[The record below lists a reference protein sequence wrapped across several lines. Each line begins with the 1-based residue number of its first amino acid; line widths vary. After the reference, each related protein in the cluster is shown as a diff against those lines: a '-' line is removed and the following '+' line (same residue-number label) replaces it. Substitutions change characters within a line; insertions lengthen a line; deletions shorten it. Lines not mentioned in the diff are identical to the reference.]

1 MTAAQEATP
10 RQAGPAPRD
19 GFFYGGQAV
28 IEGVMMRGR
37 RHFAVAVRVPGTGE
51 IRIERGALTAPIYTH
66 SVWKRPFVRGC
77 ALLAEQIHLGTR
89 SLSWS
94 AQVNAGAQ
102 DIRIGR
108 REVAVSLAIAAVG
121 SVLLFF
127 GLPLLGASLAV
138 HRSSSFWFVLVEGLI
153 RVALVLAYLSLIALL
168 PDVRRVFQYHG
179 AEHKTINAYEA
190 GDPLDVAHVRPAS
203 VLHPRCGTGFLL
215 VVLVVSVLVFSLV
228 AVFHPNWFWLIAS
241 RVLGIPV
248 IAGLGFECIRFMARH
263 RARPVVRLMLL
274 PVLYTQ
280 RFTTREPDD
289 GMLEV
294 AIAALNAAREGEMTE
309 ALPGAEDRS
318 REVRY
323 PRAAGEAGASRFQ
336 GDPGEA

>member
-1 MTAAQEATP
+1 VTPPEEVAAPGA
-10 RQAGPAPRD
+10 AKAPQD

-37 RHFAVAVRVPGTGE
+37 RHFAVAVRVPGSGE

-66 SVWKRPFVRGC
+66 RVWKLPFIRGL

-102 DIRIGR
+102 DIQIGK
-108 REVAVSLAIAAVG
+108 REVAISLGIAAIG
-121 SVLLFF
+121 SILLFF

-138 HRSSSFWFVLVEGLI
+138 HRTSSFWFVLVEGLI
-153 RVALVLAYLSLIALL
+153 RVALVLAYLSLIALM

-190 GDPLDVAHVRPAS
+190 GRPLDVEGVRPAS

-228 AVFHPNWFWLIAS
+228 AVFHPNWPALIAS
-241 RVLGIPV
+241 RVIGIPV
-248 IAGLGFECIRFMARH
+248 IAGVGFECIRFMARH
-263 RARPVVRLMLL
+263 RDNPVVRVLLL

-294 AIAALNAAREGEMTE
+294 AIAALQAAREGEQ
-309 ALPGAEDRS
+309 AEVVPAPS
-318 REVRY
+318 
-323 PRAAGEAGASRFQ
+323 PTTAAEAGA
-336 GDPGEA
+336 

>member
-1 MTAAQEATP
+1 MPADKAAAPKSAQ
-10 RQAGPAPRD
+10 APRD
-19 GFFYGGQAV
+19 SFFYGGQAV

-37 RHFAVAVRVPGTGE
+37 RHYAVAVRVPGTRE
-51 IRIERGALTAPIYTH
+51 IRIDRGALTAALYTH
-66 SVWKRPFVRGC
+66 PVWKLPFLRGL
-77 ALLAEQIHLGTR
+77 ALLAEQLHLGTR

-108 REVAVSLAIAAVG
+108 REVAISLSVALVLSVG
-121 SVLLFF
+121 LFF
-127 GLPLLGASLAV
+127 GLPLLGASLAI
-138 HRSSSFWFVLVEGLI
+138 HRSGSFLFVLVEGVI
-153 RVALVLAYLSLIALL
+153 RVALVLAYLSLIALI

-190 GDPLDVAHVRPAS
+190 GWPLEVPAVRRAS

-215 VVLVVSVLVFSLV
+215 VVLVVSILLFSLV
-228 AVFHPNWFWLIAS
+228 AVFNPNLFWLIAS

-248 IAGLGFECIRFMARH
+248 IAGVGFEAIRFMARH
-263 RARPVVRLMLL
+263 RNHPIVRVLLL

-289 GMLEV
+289 DMLEV
-294 AIAALNAAREGEMTE
+294 SIAAFNAARQGEE
-309 ALPGAEDRS
+309 VAAAASEPGSS
-318 REVRY
+318 RV
-323 PRAAGEAGASRFQ
+323 EAGQ
-336 GDPGEA
+336 

>member
-1 MTAAQEATP
+1 MPLPDEAA
-10 RQAGPAPRD
+10 APRPAVPPAD

-37 RHFAVAVRVPGTGE
+37 RHYAVAVRLPQTGK
-51 IRIERGALTAPIYTH
+51 IVVERGALTGHIYTH
-66 SVWKRPFVRGC
+66 PLWKRPFVRGL
-77 ALLAEQIHLGTR
+77 ALLAEQLHLGTR

-94 AQVNAGAQ
+94 ARVNAGAQ
-102 DIRIGR
+102 DIQIGR
-108 REVAVSLAIAAVG
+108 REVAISLGIAVVG
-121 SVLLFF
+121 SLVLFF
-127 GLPLLGASLAV
+127 GLPLLGASLTV
-138 HRSSSFWFVLVEGLI
+138 HRSNSFWFVAVEGVI

-190 GDPLDVAHVRPAS
+190 GKPLTVEGVRPAS

-228 AVFHPNWFWLIAS
+228 AVFNPNWFWLIAS
-241 RVLGIPV
+241 RVLGVPV
-248 IAGLGFECIRFMARH
+248 IAGVGFECIRFMATH
-263 RARPVVRLMLL
+263 RTNPIVRVLLL

-289 GMLEV
+289 AMLEV
-294 AIAALNAAREGEMTE
+294 AITALAAAREGEE
-309 ALPGAEDRS
+309 SAPAPPA
-318 REVRY
+318 V
-323 PRAAGEAGASRFQ
+323 AEAGS
-336 GDPGEA
+336 

>member
-1 MTAAQEATP
+1 
-10 RQAGPAPRD
+10 
-19 GFFYGGQAV
+19 V

-37 RHFAVAVRVPGTGE
+37 RHFAVAVRVPGSGE
-51 IRIERGALTAPIYTH
+51 IRVERGALTAPIYTH
-66 SVWKRPFVRGC
+66 RVWRLPFVRGL
-77 ALLAEQIHLGTR
+77 ALLAEQVHLGTR

-102 DIRIGR
+102 DIHIGR
-108 REVAVSLAIAAVG
+108 REVAVSLGIAAVG
-121 SVLLFF
+121 SILLFF
-127 GLPLLGASLAV
+127 GLPLLGASLTV
-138 HRSSSFWFVLVEGLI
+138 HRSNSFWFVLVEGVI
-153 RVALVLAYLSLIALL
+153 RVALVLIYLSLIALM

-190 GDPLDVAHVRPAS
+190 GSALDVEGVRPAS

-215 VVLVVSVLVFSLV
+215 VVLVVSVLVFSVV
-228 AVFHPNWFWLIAS
+228 AVFHPNWFGLVAS

-248 IAGLGFECIRFMARH
+248 IAGIGFECIRFMAKH
-263 RARPVVRLMLL
+263 RDNPVVRVLLL

-294 AIAALNAAREGEMTE
+294 AIAALQAAREGEQGT
-309 ALPGAEDRS
+309 AAP
-318 REVRY
+318 
-323 PRAAGEAGASRFQ
+323 PRVAEAGA
-336 GDPGEA
+336 

>member
-1 MTAAQEATP
+1 MPPEEAAAQPTTP
-10 RQAGPAPRD
+10 VTGDGSDGSKD

-37 RHFAVAVRVPGTGE
+37 RHFAVAVRVPGSGE

-66 SVWKRPFVRGC
+66 RLWRLPLVRGL

-102 DIRIGR
+102 DIQIGR
-108 REVAVSLAIAAVG
+108 REVAISLGIAAIG

-138 HRSSSFWFVLVEGLI
+138 HRSNSFWFVLVEGLI
-153 RVALVLAYLSLIALL
+153 RVGLVLAYLSLIALMR
-168 PDVRRVFQYHG
+168 DVRRVFQYHG

-190 GDPLDVAHVRPAS
+190 GQPLDVDGVRPAS

-215 VVLVVSVLVFSLV
+215 VVLVVSVLVFSVV
-228 AVFHPNWFWLIAS
+228 AIFHPNWFWLVAS

-248 IAGLGFECIRFMARH
+248 IAGLGFEAIRLMAKH
-263 RARPVVRLMLL
+263 RTNPVVRILLL

-294 AIAALNAAREGEMTE
+294 AIAAFQAAREGEQGS
-309 ALPGAEDRS
+309 AAP
-318 REVRY
+318 
-323 PRAAGEAGASRFQ
+323 PRVAEAGA
-336 GDPGEA
+336 

>member
-1 MTAAQEATP
+1 MPPDEAAVPQP
-10 RQAGPAPRD
+10 QPVPKD

-37 RHFAVAVRVPGTGE
+37 RHYAVAVRVPGSGE
-51 IRIERGALTAPIYTH
+51 IRVDRGALTAPIYTH
-66 SVWKRPFVRGC
+66 PLWKLPFVRGL

-102 DIRIGR
+102 DIQIGG
-108 REVAVSLAIAAVG
+108 REVAISLVAAAIG

-138 HRSSSFWFVLVEGLI
+138 HRTSSFWFVLVEGLI
-153 RVALVLAYLSLIALL
+153 RVALVLGYLSLIALMR
-168 PDVRRVFQYHG
+168 DVRRVFQYHG

-190 GDPLDVAHVRPAS
+190 GEPLVVDRVRPAS

-228 AVFHPNWFWLIAS
+228 AIFHPNWFWLIVS

-248 IAGLGFECIRFMARH
+248 IAGIGFELIRLMARH
-263 RARPVVRLMLL
+263 RANPAVRVLLL

-294 AIAALNAAREGEMTE
+294 AIAALVAARSGEET
-309 ALPGAEDRS
+309 ASA
-318 REVRY
+318 
-323 PRAAGEAGASRFQ
+323 PRLGEASA
-336 GDPGEA
+336 

>member
-1 MTAAQEATP
+1 VTPPEEAAVPVAT
-10 RQAGPAPRD
+10 QAPKD

-37 RHFAVAVRVPGTGE
+37 RHFAVAVRVPGSDD

-66 SVWKRPFVRGC
+66 PLWKLPFIRGL

-102 DIRIGR
+102 DIQIGK
-108 REVAVSLAIAAVG
+108 REVAISLAVAAVG

-127 GLPLLGASLAV
+127 GLPLLGASLTV
-138 HRSSSFWFVLVEGLI
+138 HRTNSFWFVLVEGLI
-153 RVALVLAYLSLIALL
+153 RVALVLAYLSLIALM

-190 GDPLDVAHVRPAS
+190 GSPLDVDGVRPAS

-228 AVFHPNWFWLIAS
+228 AIFHPNWPALIAS
-241 RVLGIPV
+241 RVIGIPV
-248 IAGLGFECIRFMARH
+248 IAGVGFECIRFMARH
-263 RARPVVRLMLL
+263 RNNPIIRVLLL

-294 AIAALNAAREGEMTE
+294 AIAALNAAREGEQSE
-309 ALPGAEDRS
+309 AAPA
-318 REVRY
+318 
-323 PRAAGEAGASRFQ
+323 PAAAAEAGA
-336 GDPGEA
+336 

>member
-1 MTAAQEATP
+1 MPREEAATP
-10 RQAGPAPRD
+10 APQD

-37 RHFAVAVRVPGTGE
+37 GHYAVAVRVPGSGE
-51 IRIERGALTAPIYTH
+51 IRVDRGALTAPIYTH
-66 SVWKRPFVRGC
+66 RLWKLPFVRGL
-77 ALLAEQIHLGTR
+77 ALLAEQVHLGTR

-108 REVAVSLAIAAVG
+108 REVAISLGIAAVG

-138 HRSSSFWFVLVEGLI
+138 HRSSSFWFVLVEGVI
-153 RVALVLAYLSLIALL
+153 RVALVLAYLSVIALMR
-168 PDVRRVFQYHG
+168 DVRRVFQYHG

-190 GDPLDVAHVRPAS
+190 GLPLEVARVRSAS

-215 VVLVVSVLVFSLV
+215 VVLVVSVLVFSVV
-228 AVFHPNWFWLIAS
+228 AIFGPNWFWLVAS
-241 RVLGIPV
+241 RLLGIPV
-248 IAGLGFECIRFMARH
+248 IAGVGFECIRFMARH
-263 RARPVVRLMLL
+263 RSNPVVRILLL

-294 AIAALNAAREGEMTE
+294 AIVALNAAREGEQGV
-309 ALPGAEDRS
+309 AA
-318 REVRY
+318 
-323 PRAAGEAGASRFQ
+323 PRPRVAEAGA
-336 GDPGEA
+336 

>member
-1 MTAAQEATP
+1 MPPDEGAAP
-10 RQAGPAPRD
+10 QARPARDD

-37 RHFAVAVRVPGTGE
+37 RHYAVAVRVPGTGE
-51 IRIERGALTAPIYTH
+51 IRVDRGALTAPIYTNRM
-66 SVWKRPFVRGC
+66 WRLPFVRGL
-77 ALLAEQIHLGTR
+77 ALLAEQVHLGTR

-102 DIRIGR
+102 DIQIGA
-108 REVAVSLAIAAVG
+108 REMAISLGIAAVG

-127 GLPLLGASLAV
+127 GLPLLGASLTV
-138 HRSSSFWFVLVEGLI
+138 HRSNSFWFVLVEGVI
-153 RVALVLAYLSLIALL
+153 RVTLVLAYLTVIALL
-168 PDVRRVFQYHG
+168 AEVRRVFQYHG

-190 GDPLDVAHVRPAS
+190 GWPLDPAGVRPAS

-215 VVLVVSVLVFSLV
+215 VVLVVSVLVFSVV
-228 AVFHPNWFWLIAS
+228 AVFGPNWFWLIVS
-241 RVLGIPV
+241 RVLGIPI
-248 IAGLGFECIRFMARH
+248 IAGVAYECIRFMARH
-263 RARPVVRLMLL
+263 RGNQVVRVLLL

-294 AIAALNAAREGEMTE
+294 AIVALNAAREGEQ
-309 ALPGAEDRS
+309 GARA
-318 REVRY
+318 
-323 PRAAGEAGASRFQ
+323 PRAAEAGA
-336 GDPGEA
+336 

>member
-1 MTAAQEATP
+1 MPPDEAAVTP
-10 RQAGPAPRD
+10 SLPVPND

-37 RHFAVAVRVPGTGE
+37 RHYAVAVRVPGTGE
-51 IRIERGALTAPIYTH
+51 IRIDRGALTAPIYTH
-66 SVWKRPFVRGC
+66 PVWKLPFIRGL
-77 ALLAEQIHLGTR
+77 ALLAEQVHLGTR

-102 DIRIGR
+102 DIQIGK
-108 REVAVSLAIAAVG
+108 REVAVSLGIAAAG
-121 SVLLFF
+121 SLLLFF

-138 HRSSSFWFVLVEGLI
+138 HRSSSFWFVLVEGII
-153 RVALVLAYLSLIALL
+153 RVGLVLAYLSLIALMR
-168 PDVRRVFQYHG
+168 DVRRVFQYHG

-190 GDPLDVAHVRPAS
+190 GAPLEVDGVRPAS

-228 AVFHPNWFWLIAS
+228 AIFHPNWFWLIVS

-248 IAGLGFECIRFMARH
+248 IAGIGFELIRLMARH
-263 RARPVVRLMLL
+263 RANPVVRVLLL

-294 AIAALNAAREGEMTE
+294 AIAALVAARSGEE
-309 ALPGAEDRS
+309 SAP
-318 REVRY
+318 
-323 PRAAGEAGASRFQ
+323 AARVGEASA
-336 GDPGEA
+336 

>member
-1 MTAAQEATP
+1 MPPDEAAEPKSAP
-10 RQAGPAPRD
+10 VPRD
-19 GFFYGGQAV
+19 SFFYGGQAV

-37 RHFAVAVRVPGTGE
+37 RHYAVAVRVPGTRE
-51 IRIERGALTAPIYTH
+51 IRMERGALTAALYTH
-66 SVWKRPFVRGC
+66 PVWKLPFLRGL
-77 ALLAEQIHLGTR
+77 ALLVEQLHLGTR

-108 REVAVSLAIAAVG
+108 REVAISLTVAVML
-121 SVLLFF
+121 SVGLFF
-127 GLPLLGASLAV
+127 GLPLLGASLAI
-138 HRSSSFWFVLVEGLI
+138 HRPNSFLFVLVEGVI
-153 RVALVLAYLSLIALL
+153 RVALVLAYLSLIALV

-190 GDPLDVAHVRPAS
+190 GWPLEVPAVRRAS

-215 VVLVVSVLVFSLV
+215 VVLVVSILLFSLV
-228 AVFHPNWFWLIAS
+228 AVFNPNWFWLVAS

-248 IAGLGFECIRFMARH
+248 IAGVGFEAIRFMARH
-263 RARPVVRLMLL
+263 RYHPVVRVLLL

-294 AIAALNAAREGEMTE
+294 SIAALNAARQGEEVAAE
-309 ALPGAEDRS
+309 APEPGSSVVEAAE
-318 REVRY
+318 
-323 PRAAGEAGASRFQ
+323 
-336 GDPGEA
+336 

>member
-1 MTAAQEATP
+1 MPADKAAAPKSAQ
-10 RQAGPAPRD
+10 APRD
-19 GFFYGGQAV
+19 SFFYGGQAV

-37 RHFAVAVRVPGTGE
+37 RHYAVAVRVPGTRE
-51 IRIERGALTAPIYTH
+51 IRIDRGALTAALYTRP
-66 SVWKRPFVRGC
+66 VWKLPFLRGL
-77 ALLAEQIHLGTR
+77 ALLAEQLHLGTR

-108 REVAVSLAIAAVG
+108 REVAISLTVALVLSVG
-121 SVLLFF
+121 LFF
-127 GLPLLGASLAV
+127 GLPLLGASLAI
-138 HRSSSFWFVLVEGLI
+138 HRSGSFLFVLVEGVI
-153 RVALVLAYLSLIALL
+153 RVALVLAYLSLIALI

-190 GDPLDVAHVRPAS
+190 GWPLEVPAVRRAS

-215 VVLVVSVLVFSLV
+215 VVLVVSILLFSLV
-228 AVFHPNWFWLIAS
+228 AVFNPNLFWLIAS

-248 IAGLGFECIRFMARH
+248 IAGVGFEAIRFMARH
-263 RARPVVRLMLL
+263 RNHPIVRVLLL

-289 GMLEV
+289 DMLEV
-294 AIAALNAAREGEMTE
+294 SIAAFNAARQGEE
-309 ALPGAEDRS
+309 VAAAASEPGSS
-318 REVRY
+318 RV
-323 PRAAGEAGASRFQ
+323 EAGQ
-336 GDPGEA
+336 